1 MTPKPNISAWLAL
14 AAGSALL
21 LAWLSRRHSTT
32 NADRTPPH
40 MAISS
45 AAFAHDEP
53 APTCSGAG
61 GSRHAGPESTRSAP
75 DENWDKVAEASDES
89 FPASDP
95 PSYYPATI

>member
-1 MTPKPNISAWLAL
+1 MTPKPNFNAWVAM
-14 AAGSALL
+14 AAGTAFL
-21 LAWLSRRHSTT
+21 LAWLSRRK
-32 NADRTPPH
+32 
-40 MAISS
+40 S
-45 AAFAHDEP
+45 AANVEIAPRPIAIGGAAFVHDEP
-53 APTCSGAG
+53 APTYSGAG